1 MTNTRLALGEIM
13 RSVTCAFWLTTL
25 RVDHPLT
32 DFLQVWGCLGGW
44 GWGVTGDLP
53 HVGSDLCS

>member
-32 DFLQVWGCLGGW
+32 DFL
-44 GWGVTGDLP
+44 
-53 HVGSDLCS
+53 